1 MAELWM
7 PIHTLKFWSQ
17 RPQNG
22 TPLETVSWG
31 GGFSY
36 SEVDVTL
43 VGKRNPDNKDTK
55 KHMKDDVRP
64 CEKVDSHL

>member
-1 MAELWM
+1 MS
-7 PIHTLKFWSQ
+7 IHTLKFWSQ

-22 TPLETVSWG
+22 TPLEIVYLG
-31 GGFSY
+31 GGVRY

-43 VGKRNPDNKDTK
+43 VGKRNPDNRDTEK
-55 KHMKDDVRP
+55 YMKDEVRP